1 MQLSILKII
10 PFCIVFFVFS
20 FCNKKALGEERKIQ
34 IKEVQINDEKTIWSQ
49 LSMAN
54 LLKYKKLNELGV
66 PDGLVV
72 NYDINSI
79 SFKIKITNNQETK
92 FRYKL
97 TGCENHWN
105 YLDSCQWIRY
115 VNLKHGK
122 YTFQLQALVNNTIVE
137 ESKFDFSKNLNKKYL
152 SADFLML
159 FTTFLLIL
167 VTIKMK

>member
-10 PFCIVFFVFS
+10 PFCIVFFVYFS
-20 FCNKKALGEERKIQ
+20 YIKNANGKESNLKIVE
-34 IKEVQINDEKTIWSQ
+34 IRLDDEKILWSS
-49 LSMAN
+49 LAEYDHLN
-54 LLKYKKLNELGV
+54 YTKLNNLGIPQNLILYWDV
-66 PDGLVV
+66 H
-72 NYDINSI
+72 SI
-79 SFKIKITNNQETK
+79 SFNFHFKVEKETK

>member
-10 PFCIVFFVFS
+10 PFCIVFFVYS

-79 SFKIKITNNQETK
+79 SFKIKITNNQK
-92 FRYKL
+92 IKLRYKL
-97 TGCENHWN
+97 LGYENKWN
-105 YLDSCQWIRY
+105 YLRNEQWIRY
-115 VNLKHGK
+115 TNFKQGK
-122 YTFQLQALVNNTIVE
+122 YTLLVQALINKEPVE
-137 ESKFDFSKNLNKKYL
+137 DLRFCFSKNLNSQLIGIDYIN
-152 SADFLML
+152 
-159 FTTFLLIL
+159 LLIATL
-167 VTIKMK
+167 LIIATIKMK